1 MLNINKILVV
11 IDPTT
16 DSQPALARACLL
28 ASKTQAEVV
37 AFLCIYDFS
46 YEMTTMLS
54 YEERDSMR
62 KAVVQDREE
71 WLAKICAQYQ
81 AQNNIVSAVVW
92 DNSIHEAAIKH
103 SLEENCDIILK
114 AANSHDDLA
123 SLIFTPTDWHLLRKS
138 PTPVLMVKQHDWP
151 DNGNIIASVNVGTE
165 DKQHADLNDKVANC
179 AKEYAELL
187 NAQLHLVNA
196 YPGTA
201 LNIAIEIPE
210 FDPQGY
216 TANVAKHHENEMA
229 KFADRHGIASQQ
241 CHVKQGLPETAV
253 PVQADE
259 LDAELVIIGT
269 IGRIGLSAA
278 FIGNTAE
285 HVIDALNCDVL
296 AIKPDGFESPVHA

>member
-1 MLNINKILVV
+1 MLKVNKILVV
-11 IDPTT
+11 IDPAS

-37 AFLCIYDFS
+37 AFMCIYDFS

-54 YEERDSMR
+54 YEERDTMR
-62 KAVVQDREE
+62 KAVVQDRGE
-71 WLAKICAQYQ
+71 WLAKITSGYTAPHGVT
-81 AQNNIVSAVVW
+81 NTVVW
-92 DNSIHEAAIKH
+92 DNSVHDAAIKH
-103 SLEENCDIILK
+103 AIEHNCDMIVK

-151 DNGNIIASVNVGTE
+151 DKGNIIASVNVGTE
-165 DKQHADLNDKVANC
+165 DQQHAELNDKVAKS
-179 AKEYAELL
+179 AQQYAEML
-187 NAQLHLVNA
+187 NANLHLVNA

-216 TANVAKHHENEMA
+216 TANVAKHHQDEMK
-229 KFADRHGIASQQ
+229 KFAEKHGIAHEH

-253 PVQADE
+253 PGQADE

-269 IGRIGLSAA
+269 IGRVGLSAA
-278 FIGNTAE
+278 LIGNTAE

-296 AIKPDGFESPVHA
+296 AIKPDGFECPIHT